1 MAAVWHFVS
10 FLWMDAGCHLV
21 SFSCVH
27 RELCVLPD
35 RFYAVGCF
43 GGVSLCDAGRGL
55 LAAAAVGAAG
65 GGCLACCCLYI
76 WASGGLTTVACG
88 G

>member
-1 MAAVWHFVS
+1 M
-10 FLWMDAGCHLV
+10 
-21 SFSCVH
+21 
-27 RELCVLPD
+27 LPD

-65 GGCLACCCLYI
+65 GGCLACWLPLHLGF
-76 WASGGLTTVACG
+76 WRLDNGQRAVADRG
-88 G
+88 PARDDGAAPPATAGWPAAVEP